1 MGPIPYTA
9 IQTVNHRRSKAWVLA
24 ALCVAV
30 FAAWPLLAA
39 NLHDEDEVEAAF
51 LYRFAGYVEWP
62 PEALA
67 GRHFTI
73 AVLGSDNIAKELERI
88 LPHHSLKSRPAQ
100 VRRIRSLRQAR
111 DAQILFVGP
120 EFNDELKS
128 IISRVA
134 NHPVLVVSASDHGL
148 DDGSCVNFL
157 FIDRHVRFEV
167 SLIAA
172 DHVGLR
178 VSSELLSVAVRVQ
191 GRSTHPGASAVDI
204 DRSPKFVGAAT
215 LAGDPK

>member
-1 MGPIPYTA
+1 
-9 IQTVNHRRSKAWVLA
+9 
-24 ALCVAV
+24 
-30 FAAWPLLAA
+30 
-39 NLHDEDEVEAAF
+39 
-51 LYRFAGYVEWP
+51 VEWP
-62 PEALA
+62 PEALS

-73 AVLGSDNIAKELERI
+73 AVLGSDTIARELEQI

-100 VRRIRSLRQAR
+100 VRRIRSLREAR

-120 EFNDELKS
+120 EFSDELKS
-128 IISRVA
+128 IVARVA

-157 FIDRHVRFEV
+157 FVDQHVRFEV

-191 GRSTHPGASAVDI
+191 GRSTHSGASDIDI
-204 DRSPKFVGAAT
+204 DRSPKFAGAAT
-215 LAGDPK
+215 LAGGSK